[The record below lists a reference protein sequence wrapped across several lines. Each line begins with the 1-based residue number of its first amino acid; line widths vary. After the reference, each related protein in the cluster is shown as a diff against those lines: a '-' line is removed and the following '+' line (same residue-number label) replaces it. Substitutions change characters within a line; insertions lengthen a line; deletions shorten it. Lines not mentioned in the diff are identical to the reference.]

1 MFNYI
6 GMKFIND
13 NVNGKTVVAITY
25 SLFIFVLCKIIKI
38 ELKIK
43 LHHPNFFGILPMP
56 TKFMKGVCSP
66 ATQNRA
72 IWALTKLIVS
82 V

>member
-6 GMKFIND
+6 GVKFIDD
-13 NVNGKTVVAITY
+13 NVNGKNVVAINY
-25 SLFIFVLCKIIKI
+25 NLFIFLLCKIIKI

-43 LHHPNFFGILPMP
+43 LQHPIFFGVLPMP
-56 TKFMKGVCSP
+56 TKYMKGVSSP

-72 IWALTKLIVS
+72 IWALRKLIVS

>member
-6 GMKFIND
+6 GVKFIND
-13 NVNGKTVVAITY
+13 NVNGKNVVAINY
-25 SLFIFVLCKIIKI
+25 NLFIFLLCKIIKI

-56 TKFMKGVCSP
+56 TKYMKGISSL
-66 ATQNRA
+66 ATQN
-72 IWALTKLIVS
+72 
-82 V
+82 

>member
-6 GMKFIND
+6 GIKFIND
-13 NVNGKTVVAITY
+13 NVNGKNVVAINY
-25 SLFIFVLCKIIKI
+25 NLFIFLLCKIIKI

-43 LHHPNFFGILPMP
+43 LHHPNFLGILPML
-56 TKFMKGVCSP
+56 TKFMKEVSSP
-66 ATQNRA
+66 ATQNKA
-72 IWALTKLIVS
+72 VWALRKLIVS